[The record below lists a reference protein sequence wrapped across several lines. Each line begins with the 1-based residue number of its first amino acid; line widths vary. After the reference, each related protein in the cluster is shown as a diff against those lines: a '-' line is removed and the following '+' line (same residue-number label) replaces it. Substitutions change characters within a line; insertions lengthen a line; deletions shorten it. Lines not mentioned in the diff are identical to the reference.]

1 MDVDSGLTLFRGKA
15 QHQFLTA
22 EEPLVA
28 LASGYGLGKTTILL
42 WKIFQL
48 SKINAGTTGLV
59 VSSNYDQQR
68 QNVFARSDRST
79 G

>member
-1 MDVDSGLTLFRGKA
+1 MV
-15 QHQFLTA
+15 
-22 EEPLVA
+22 
-28 LASGYGLGKTTILL
+28 SGYGLGKTTILL

-68 QNVFARSDRST
+68 QNVFARSDRLR